1 MSALGQVA
9 QWQRALGASA
19 PRRCHLWRGIFA
31 DIGDPER
38 LDRVAILSA
47 LRERRDLARELYE
60 AQPLCWGEELL
71 DLHELPSEVATLAVE
86 VWLDSVAPRPLLKE
100 V

>member
-1 MSALGQVA
+1 M
-9 QWQRALGASA
+9 
-19 PRRCHLWRGIFA
+19 
-31 DIGDPER
+31 
-38 LDRVAILSA
+38 SA

-86 VWLDSVAPRPLLKE
+86 VWLDSVKPRSGEQTSGRQDVYVYKPIINPCLKRFKDDIHDANWNE
-100 V
+100 KEMKRS